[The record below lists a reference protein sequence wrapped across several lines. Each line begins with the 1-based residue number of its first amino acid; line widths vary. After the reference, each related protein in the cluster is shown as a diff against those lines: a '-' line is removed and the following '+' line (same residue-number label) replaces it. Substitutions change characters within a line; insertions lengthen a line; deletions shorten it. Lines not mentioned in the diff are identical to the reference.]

1 MDIIVFSFFTALGFL
16 LVLCRTLGFKRV
28 MRWRKVLDVITTFGL
43 PVLLIGTFSGMMTAF
58 FTGLWFTGMTW
69 LLNLATTTTTTL
81 PFSYEGSQNN
91 TNNANSNCSSRSGR
105 D

>member
-1 MDIIVFSFFTALGFL
+1 MEIIVFSFFSALGFL

-28 MRWRKVLDVITTFGL
+28 MKWRKVLDVITTFGL

-69 LLNLATTTTTTL
+69 LLNLATKTTTL

-91 TNNANSNCSSRSGR
+91 KNNADSYCSPRS
-105 D
+105 